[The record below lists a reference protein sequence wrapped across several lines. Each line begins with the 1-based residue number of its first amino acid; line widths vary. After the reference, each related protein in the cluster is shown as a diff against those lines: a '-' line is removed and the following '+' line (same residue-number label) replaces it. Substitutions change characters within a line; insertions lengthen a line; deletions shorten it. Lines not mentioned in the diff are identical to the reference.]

1 MLTKL
6 SWLSF
11 AFFLSFISTVNKTL
25 AHGAIINYEKVDAIA
40 LIAQYDTGQPMSN
53 AQVVVYAPDNP
64 SEPYLQGVAD
74 EKGNF
79 TFTPDKSITGNW
91 TVRVRTA
98 GHGSIINI
106 PIEPVTQ
113 TTVIDSDMEN
123 ETKSSTKESQIKINP
138 NNSSMQS
145 FPNNSQKLLMA
156 VSGVWGFVGT
166 ALFFSRPKK
175 RLEE

>member
-1 MLTKL
+1 MFTKI
-6 SWLSF
+6 SWLGFTLLFSF
-11 AFFLSFISTVNKTL
+11 VSNSTRTF
-25 AHGAIINYEKVDAIA
+25 AHGVVVDYQLVDAIA
-40 LIAQYDTGQPMSN
+40 VVAQYDTGQPMSN
-53 AQVVVYAPDNP
+53 AQVVVYAPNNP

-74 EKGNF
+74 EDGNF

-106 PIEPVTQ
+106 PIEPVAETVEAQ
-113 TTVIDSDMEN
+113 VDDDTESPTTENQIVIN
-123 ETKSSTKESQIKINP
+123 TETSNQSSP
-138 NNSSMQS
+138 NTA
-145 FPNNSQKLLMA
+145 QKLLMA

-175 RLEE
+175 